1 MLEAAF
7 WGFFGASSLI
17 IGGVLSFLYDF
28 PRRTVGLILA
38 FGAGV
43 LLSAVA
49 YELVLEALED
59 SGEATV
65 AIGLLVGALTFFVG
79 DELINQRGGG
89 ARKDMS
95 GEVEGEPMSIVLGT
109 LLDGIPESF
118 ILGLA
123 FVSGDEVSV
132 AYITAVFISNLPEA
146 LGASVGLR
154 ARGWSEQSIL
164 GLWSGIATL
173 SALSAAIG
181 YLVFSEI
188 SSSNGAFVLAFA
200 GGGVLAMLTNTMI
213 PQAYREGGKL
223 VALATVLG
231 FTLSVL
237 MTSLE

>member
-1 MLEAAF
+1 MLEAAL
-7 WGFFGASSLI
+7 WGLIGASSLV
-17 IGGVLSFLYDF
+17 IGGVLAFVYDF

-49 YELVLEALED
+49 YELVLEALDE
-59 SGEATV
+59 SGEVTV
-65 AIGLLVGALTFFVG
+65 AAGLLIGALTFFTG
-79 DELINQRGGG
+79 DGLINQRGGA

-109 LLDGIPESF
+109 LLDGVPESF

-123 FVSGDEVSV
+123 FVSGDVVSV
-132 AYITAVFISNLPEA
+132 AYIAAVFISNFPEA

-154 ARGWSEQSIL
+154 ARGWSRRSVIVLWASIAA
-164 GLWSGIATL
+164 I
-173 SALSAAIG
+173 SALSAALG

-188 SSSNGAFVLAFA
+188 SSGNGAFVLAFA
-200 GGGVLAMLTNTMI
+200 GGGVLAMLASTMI
-213 PQAYREGGKL
+213 PESYREGGRL
-223 VALATVLG
+223 AGLATVLG